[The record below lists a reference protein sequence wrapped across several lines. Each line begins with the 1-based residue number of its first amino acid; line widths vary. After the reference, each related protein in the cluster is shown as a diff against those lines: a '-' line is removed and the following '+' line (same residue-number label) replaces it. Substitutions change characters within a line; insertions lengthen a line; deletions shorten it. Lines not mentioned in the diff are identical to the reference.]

1 MLDGGG
7 RCLLCYAMLCGVWGG
22 GDGAESGNSSHQP
35 EMM

>member
-1 MLDGGG
+1 MVVVGA
-7 RCLLCYAMLCGVWGG
+7 CYAMLCYAAFGG